1 MGEGEVNHHSLGK
14 LDISSL
20 TFSNSFDR
28 VSISPFSELKKS
40 RLRKIKQSASVHK
53 PVISKE

>member
-28 VSISPFSELKKS
+28 VSISPIFRAQE
-40 RLRKIKQSASVHK
+40 IKA
-53 PVISKE
+53 